1 MKFYDWSDEKTRTEV
16 DGYKRGVAAGDNI
29 MMAHVELEA
38 GAITAQHSHAYE
50 EIIYVVHGRWQIT
63 FDGNTVELKAN
74 QTLVIP
80 PDVEHS
86 STALEATLAVVSTN
100 YRPEWRENSDYWLH
114 YKPEDHLWAV

>member
-1 MKFYDWSDEKTRTEV
+1 MNFYDWSDEKTRTEV
-16 DGYKRGVAAGDNI
+16 GGYKRGVAVGENI

-38 GAITAQHSHAYE
+38 GAITAPHCHAYE
-50 EIIYVVHGRWQIT
+50 EIIYVVHGKWQVNL
-63 FDGNTVELKAN
+63 DGKPIELKAN

-80 PDVEHS
+80 PNVEHS
-86 STALEATLAVVSTN
+86 SVALEATLAVVSTN

>member
-16 DGYKRGVAAGDNI
+16 GGYKRGVAVGENI

-38 GAITAQHSHAYE
+38 GAITASHSHEYE
-50 EIIYVVHGRWQIT
+50 EIIYVVRGRWQINL
-63 FDGNTVELKAN
+63 DGKTVELKTN
-74 QTLVIP
+74 QTLTRP
-80 PDVEHS
+80 PNVEHS

-100 YRPEWRENSDYWLH
+100 YRSEWRENSDYWLH